1 MARRAQWEQPQTPV
15 QVEVVPPAVPEA
27 QQPRESP
34 GDVPMYRYIHS
45 IPPASRGCD
54 CGGGRCGG
62 WNPDSAAILEAL
74 EQQNRLL
81 TELLGAV
88 TGLTAACLCRSR
100 SE

>member
-1 MARRAQWEQPQTPV
+1 MARCAQCEQPRPPV
-15 QVEVVPPAVPEA
+15 QVEIVPPVVPEV
-27 QQPRESP
+27 QPSRESS
-34 GDVPMYRYIHS
+34 GDIPMYRYIHP

-54 CGGGRCGG
+54 CGGRCGG
-62 WNPDSAAILEAL
+62 WAPDSTAILEAL